1 MTFAEKVYE
10 AVSRIPKGR
19 VATYGQIAEIIGCP
33 GGSRAVGNALHVN
46 PFAPVGPAESAEPVQ
61 SANSDPDVQTRRI
74 VPCHRVVAADGSLA
88 AHFGG
93 GGPSVQYSRLAP
105 EGVVFLPEPDLR
117 SATKAASV
125 ATVANAALDLAPRH
139 HSGIDPYT
147 PSAPIPRVDLSRSG
161 IVIERHPLE
170 PFLPA
175 GARILFLGSFPPPRA
190 RWSMDF
196 FYPNWINDFWR
207 IQGLIHFSDPHY
219 FEYKSLSEEPS
230 AAPEL
235 AVPELATSE
244 LATSEPSSTR
254 RAASRRVVAT
264 CSSTTAEPASASR
277 RTTAPKR
284 FDRARIIDFC
294 TSHGLAFYDTA
305 SKVCRWKGNAS
316 DEFLEILQPADIVGM
331 LTQMPDCHTVVSTGG
346 KSADE
351 LAAILS
357 ASGAIPLAGA
367 IPVSGVPAFG
377 TSPSARA
384 TALTSDT
391 FIPLRS
397 SSDSAPAITPPPV
410 GSYLDLTLA
419 GRPLRWWR
427 MPSTSRAYPM
437 PLVDKAAQYSLL
449 FQ

>member
-1 MTFAEKVYE
+1 MTFAEKVYD

-19 VATYGQIAEIIGCP
+19 VATYGQIADIIGCP

-46 PFAPVGPAESAEPVQ
+46 PFAPVGPAESTELVQ
-61 SANSDPDVQTRRI
+61 SADSAPAAQTRRI

-93 GGPSVQYSRLAP
+93 SGPAVQYSRLAP
-105 EGVVFLPEPDLR
+105 EGVAFLPVPGLR
-117 SATKAASV
+117 SATNSAPAVSAAPSADVAPAVSV
-125 ATVANAALDLAPRH
+125 APSANAAPAALTPH
-139 HSGIDPYT
+139 HTSGLNPHT
-147 PSAPIPRVDLSRSG
+147 PPAPIPRVDLSRSG
-161 IVIERHPLE
+161 IIIERHPLE

-207 IQGLIHFSDPHY
+207 IQGLIHFNDPHY
-219 FEYKSLSEEPS
+219 FEYKSLS
-230 AAPEL
+230 A
-235 AVPELATSE
+235 
-244 LATSEPSSTR
+244 
-254 RAASRRVVAT
+254 
-264 CSSTTAEPASASR
+264 
-277 RTTAPKR
+277 APKR

-331 LTQMPDCHTVVSTGG
+331 LTQMLDCHAVVSTGG
-346 KSADE
+346 KSAEE
-351 LAAILS
+351 LATILS
-357 ASGAIPLAGA
+357 ASGAIPLSAAPVSGTSPSGA
-367 IPVSGVPAFG
+367 IPLSAAPASG
-377 TSPSARA
+377 TSPSDAIPLSAAPASEPPSSARA

-397 SSDSAPAITPPPV
+397 SSDSAPAITPPPL

-437 PLVDKAAQYSLL
+437 PLAAKAAQYSLL

>member
-1 MTFAEKVYE
+1 MTFAEKVYD

-46 PFAPVGPAESAEPVQ
+46 PFAPVGPTQSAEPVQ
-61 SANSDPDVQTRRI
+61 PADSAPVAQTRRI

-93 GGPSVQYSRLAP
+93 GGPAVQYSRLAP
-105 EGVVFLPEPDLR
+105 EGVAFLPVPGLR
-117 SATKAASV
+117 SATNTAPAVSV
-125 ATVANAALDLAPRH
+125 APSANAAPAASSANAAPAALTPQHPSGLDPH
-139 HSGIDPYT
+139 T
-147 PSAPIPRVDLSRSG
+147 PPAPIPRVDLSRSG

-207 IQGLIHFSDPHY
+207 IQGLIHFNDPHY
-219 FEYKSLSEEPS
+219 FEYKSLS
-230 AAPEL
+230 A
-235 AVPELATSE
+235 
-244 LATSEPSSTR
+244 
-254 RAASRRVVAT
+254 
-264 CSSTTAEPASASR
+264 
-277 RTTAPKR
+277 APKR

-357 ASGAIPLAGA
+357 ASGAIP
-367 IPVSGVPAFG
+367 VSGVPASG
-377 TSPSARA
+377 TSPYARV

-391 FIPLRS
+391 FIPLRSSSGAAPSSCSSAPLSSGSGTLAALGS

-437 PLVDKAAQYSLL
+437 PLAAKAAQYSLL
-449 FQ
+449 F

>member
-1 MTFAEKVYE
+1 MTFAEKVYD

-46 PFAPVGPAESAEPVQ
+46 PFAPV
-61 SANSDPDVQTRRI
+61 
-74 VPCHRVVAADGSLA
+74 VPCHRVVTADGSLA
-88 AHFGG
+88 VHFGG
-93 GGPSVQYSRLAP
+93 GGPTVQYSRLAP
-105 EGVVFLPEPDLR
+105 EGVAFLPASHLR
-117 SATKAASV
+117 PSADA
-125 ATVANAALDLAPRH
+125 
-139 HSGIDPYT
+139 
-147 PSAPIPRVDLSRSG
+147 APIPRVDLSRSG
-161 IVIERHPLE
+161 IIIERHPLE

-207 IQGLIHFSDPHY
+207 IQGLIHFNDPHY
-219 FEYKSLSEEPS
+219 FEYKSSS
-230 AAPEL
+230 AAPAEL
-235 AVPELATSE
+235 AVPEV
-244 LATSEPSSTR
+244 
-254 RAASRRVVAT
+254 AA
-264 CSSTTAEPASASR
+264 R
-277 RTTAPKR
+277 RTTTPKR
-284 FDRARIIDFC
+284 FDRTRIIDFC

-316 DEFLEILQPADIVGM
+316 DEFLEILQPADIASM
-331 LTQMPDCHTVVSTGG
+331 FTQMPDCHTFVSTGG
-346 KSADE
+346 KSAEE
-351 LAAILS
+351 LATILSASGAILS
-357 ASGAIPLAGA
+357 ASGAIP
-367 IPVSGVPAFG
+367 VSGVPASG
-377 TSPSARA
+377 TSPSGSIPLSAAPASGTSPYARA
-384 TALTSDT
+384 SALTSDT
-391 FIPLRS
+391 FIPLCS

-437 PLVDKAAQYSLL
+437 PLAAKAAQYSLL